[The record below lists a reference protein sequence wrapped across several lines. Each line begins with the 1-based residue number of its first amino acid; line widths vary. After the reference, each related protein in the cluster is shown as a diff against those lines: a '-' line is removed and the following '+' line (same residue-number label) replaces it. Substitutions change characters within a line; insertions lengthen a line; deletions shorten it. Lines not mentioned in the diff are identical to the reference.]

1 MSTYTG
7 NISKLKNVCLYVR
20 DKTYI
25 YGWYHGTNTYI
36 QYKIS
41 TCMNI
46 IYGIPQKRHMHGL
59 FKFYQCNSYRNWKQ
73 YNILNAPALLTTIAD
88 SVRSLPLPHYFEVFS
103 CLYMYMGNWSILLCN
118 IPGNNGS
125 PNISVLENLNE
136 YQ

>member
-7 NISKLKNVCLYVR
+7 NISKLCLYVR

-25 YGWYHGTNTYI
+25 YIDHVDDIMERIHI

-59 FKFYQCNSYRNWKQ
+59 FKFYQCNNYRNCKQ

-88 SVRSLPLPHYFEVFS
+88 SVRSLPPPPLF
-103 CLYMYMGNWSILLCN
+103 
-118 IPGNNGS
+118 
-125 PNISVLENLNE
+125 
-136 YQ
+136 